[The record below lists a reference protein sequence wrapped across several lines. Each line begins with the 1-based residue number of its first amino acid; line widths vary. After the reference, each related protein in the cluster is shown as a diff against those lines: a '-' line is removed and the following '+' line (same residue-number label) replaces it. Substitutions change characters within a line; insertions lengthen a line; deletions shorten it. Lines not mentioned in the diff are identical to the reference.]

1 MKTVKQIAKE
11 CNVTQDVVNRFIRKL
26 GIVTSKNEN
35 KRVLTR
41 YQEDYLHQV
50 LYFSGF
56 ITEVVFESK
65 INKC

>member
-1 MKTVKQIAKE
+1 MKTVRQIAKE
-11 CNVTQDVVNRFIRKL
+11 CNVTQDVVHRFIRKL
-26 GIVTSKNEN
+26 GIVKVNNEN
-35 KRVLTR
+35 RKVLTR

-65 INKC
+65 INL

>member
-1 MKTVKQIAKE
+1 MKTVRQIAKE
-11 CNVTQDVVNRFIRKL
+11 CNIPQDVVHRFIRKL

-35 KRVLTR
+35 RRMITR

-56 ITEVVFESK
+56 ITEVVFQSK
-65 INKC
+65 INT